1 MRVGVGLVLI
11 AIGAILKFAVTG
23 QITGI
28 NVQTVGVVL
37 MIVGVIGLLIT
48 LVRLSVRRRTDVIHR
63 GRDVTY
69 VEPAD
74 PADPADPRY

>member
-23 QITGI
+23 HISGI

-37 MIVGVIGLLIT
+37 MTVGVIGLLIT
-48 LVRLSVRRRTDVIHR
+48 FVRLSVRRRTDVIHR

-69 VEPAD
+69 LEPAD

>member
-23 QITGI
+23 HISGI

-37 MIVGVIGLLIT
+37 ILVGVIGLLIT
-48 LVRLSVRRRTDVIHR
+48 LARLSVRRRTDVIHR

-69 VEPAD
+69 LEPAD
-74 PADPADPRY
+74 PADSPDPPY

>member
-1 MRVGVGLVLI
+1 MI

-48 LVRLSVRRRTDVIHR
+48 FVRLSIRRRTDVIHR

-69 VEPAD
+69 LELAD
-74 PADPADPRY
+74 PADSADPRY